1 MHKAWSEKKGTT
13 TITTVINKT
22 CVEWL
27 HDNWYLMFLLL
38 GGILPSSTLF
48 FYKALG
54 EGAGQ
59 AITGESK
66 EQD

>member
-1 MHKAWSEKKGTT
+1 
-13 TITTVINKT
+13 
-22 CVEWL
+22 
-27 HDNWYLMFLLL
+27 MFLLL

-54 EGAGQ
+54 EGGGQ
-59 AITGESK
+59 VIPGESK

>member
-1 MHKAWSEKKGTT
+1 
-13 TITTVINKT
+13 
-22 CVEWL
+22 
-27 HDNWYLMFLLL
+27 MFLLL

>member
-1 MHKAWSEKKGTT
+1 
-13 TITTVINKT
+13 
-22 CVEWL
+22 
-27 HDNWYLMFLLL
+27 MFLLL
-38 GGILPSSTLF
+38 GGILSSSTLF

-59 AITGESK
+59 AILDESK